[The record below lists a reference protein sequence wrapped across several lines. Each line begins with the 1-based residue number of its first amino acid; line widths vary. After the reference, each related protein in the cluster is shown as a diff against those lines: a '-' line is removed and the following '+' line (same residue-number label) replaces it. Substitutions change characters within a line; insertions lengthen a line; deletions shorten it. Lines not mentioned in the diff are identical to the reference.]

1 MKAFDLLTVLYQW
14 MNDHEYRYKTQ
25 YMKTTRSRVGSLSV
39 AVTKSSLQK
48 DIRIGSP
55 DVFSAKIEEEEDFD
69 TNLLF
74 YFENQHYAGECHSKF
89 PVLNFLTNC
98 RAQHFSRKRQTA

>member
-1 MKAFDLLTVLYQW
+1 
-14 MNDHEYRYKTQ
+14 
-25 YMKTTRSRVGSLSV
+25 MKTTRSRVGSLSV

-74 YFENQHYAGECHSKF
+74 YFESGACSSWCIEGTGHASRRSCCLLRLGAHPTEGAPAG
-89 PVLNFLTNC
+89 
-98 RAQHFSRKRQTA
+98 RALARLHCGGGRYKS